1 MTDAASDHLPHTDSP
16 HTVSGPIGH
25 NEPRARARRT
35 VAGKGRYVDDIVL
48 PRMLHVAFLRS
59 PHAHAAIL
67 SIDAA
72 EAREAPGIVA
82 VVTGKDMATQCT
94 PYAGSHQLFKRLKAP
109 DQYPLAVDRVLW
121 QGEPVVA
128 VVATSRALAEDA
140 AELVDVD
147 YDILPAVTS
156 FERGTPPAVQ
166 LHDDIPDNIAL
177 VEQLGTATVG
187 EDFPGADQVFEAQ
200 FRFGRITGTT
210 LEPRGIIADYEP
222 REGALTVHCSH
233 QCPHQQQDIFARHL
247 GLPEHKVRVLCPD
260 VGGAFGLKQQLYGDE
275 FAVCAL
281 SIMLGRPVKF
291 IADRLESMVSD
302 NHARDHA
309 ATARIAVK
317 SDGTIVGM
325 EVDDIFGIGPYS
337 QYPRSSV
344 GEGNHVLRITG
355 APYRLD
361 DYRAR
366 LTMVYQNKSMIGH
379 YRSVGH
385 PVACAITEGLVD
397 LAADGLGLDPA
408 DIRRRNFVRSSDCP
422 RVSPGGI
429 DMPDMSL
436 ETCFDAVVAAMDL
449 PALRAEQAEM
459 RKKGVYRGIGI
470 AAFVELTASGPE
482 YYGPGGNRI
491 TSQEGCHLKLEPS
504 GVVRC
509 WISVT
514 DQGQGTD
521 TGIGQVVAS
530 HLGVAMADV
539 RVFSGDSETT
549 PYGGGAWASRGIAI
563 GGEAAL
569 RAATALKANI
579 LELAAVV
586 LQADAGT
593 LDIVGG
599 RVVDRDTGTERMP
612 LSDVARIGYFRQD
625 TLPPGVQPELSVVRH
640 YVTPRGRKFMATN
653 GVHAAHVE
661 VDTQT
666 GIVRCLGHWVA
677 HDAGVVVNPSL
688 VEEQIRGG
696 VVQGIGSALFE
707 ELRYDDDGQMLSGSL
722 ADYLVP
728 MASEM
733 PEITVLHVE
742 GTGVEEE
749 LGAKGV
755 GEAGVAGSPAAIMNA
770 VNDAIAGAGLGQRI
784 HTLPLSP
791 ERILGALGKVP
802 GEL

>member
-1 MTDAASDHLPHTDSP
+1 MTDTLGDHALGAP
-16 HTVSGPIGH
+16 SGLIGRD
-25 NEPRARARRT
+25 EPRARARRT
-35 VAGKGRYVDDIVL
+35 VAGAGRFVDDIAL
-48 PRMLHVAFLRS
+48 PRMAHVAFLRS
-59 PHAHAAIL
+59 PHAHAAIT
-67 SIDAA
+67 SIDTA
-72 EAREAPGIVA
+72 EARQAEGVIA
-82 VVTGKDMATQCT
+82 VVTGKEIAKHCT
-94 PYAGSHQLFKRLKAP
+94 PVSGTHHLFKGLKAP
-109 DQYPLAVDRVLW
+109 TQWPLAVDRVLW

-128 VVATSRALAEDA
+128 VVAANRAQAEDA
-140 AELVDVD
+140 ADLIEID

-156 FERGTPPAVQ
+156 FERGTAPVAQ

-177 VEQLGTATVG
+177 VEQLGTARVG
-187 EDFPGADQVFEAQ
+187 DAFDGADHVFDAQ

-210 LEPRGIIADYEP
+210 LEARGIIADFEP
-222 REGALTVHCSH
+222 REGTLTVHCSH

-247 GLPEHKVRVLCPD
+247 DLPEHKVRVLCPD

-275 FAVCAL
+275 FAVCVL
-281 SIMLGRPVKF
+281 SMMLGRPVKF

-302 NHARDHA
+302 NHARDHT
-309 ATARIAVK
+309 ATARIAL
-317 SDGTIVGM
+317 SADGTIVGM
-325 EVDDIFGIGPYS
+325 EVDDIFGVGPYS

-355 APYRLD
+355 APYRLT

-366 LTMVYQNKSMIGH
+366 LTMVYQNKAMVGH

-397 LAADGLGLDPA
+397 LAAERLNLDPV
-408 DIRRRNFVRSSDCP
+408 DLRRRNFVRSSDCP
-422 RVSPGGI
+422 RVSPGGV
-429 DMPDMSL
+429 DMSDMSI
-436 ETCFDAVVAAMDL
+436 ERCFDAVTDAMNI
-449 PALRAEQAEM
+449 PEMRAQQAELR
-459 RKKGVYRGIGI
+459 RKGIYRGIGL
-470 AAFVELTASGPE
+470 APFVELTASGPD
-482 YYGPGGNRI
+482 YYGPGGARI
-491 TSQEGCHLKLEPS
+491 TAQEGCHLKLEPS

-521 TGIGQVVAS
+521 TGIAQVVAT
-530 HLGVAMADV
+530 HLGVGMADV
-539 RVFSGDSETT
+539 QVFSGDSEST

-569 RAATALKANI
+569 KAASALKSNI
-579 LELAAVV
+579 LALAAVV
-586 LQADAGT
+586 LQADAGA
-593 LDIVGG
+593 LDLVDGT
-599 RVVDRDTGTERMP
+599 VVDRDTGVERMT
-612 LSDVARIGYFRQD
+612 LAEVARIGYFRQD
-625 TLPPGVQPELSVVRH
+625 TLPPGIQPELAVVRH
-640 YVTPRGRKFMATN
+640 YVPPRGRKFMVTN

-661 VDTQT
+661 VDTAT

-677 HDAGVVVNPSL
+677 HDAGVVVNPAL

-733 PEITVLHVE
+733 PDITVLHVD
-742 GTGVEEE
+742 GTPVEEE

-770 VNDAIAGAGLGQRI
+770 VNDAIAGAGLGARI

-791 ERILGALGKVP
+791 ERILRAMGTIA
-802 GEL
+802 